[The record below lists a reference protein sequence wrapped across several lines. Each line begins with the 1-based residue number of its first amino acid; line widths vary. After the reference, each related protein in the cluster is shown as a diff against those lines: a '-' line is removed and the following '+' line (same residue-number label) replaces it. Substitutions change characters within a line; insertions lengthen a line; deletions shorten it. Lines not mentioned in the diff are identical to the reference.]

1 MKLNPKFLV
10 LGAFIGLILFISW
23 VKFWPNRLLTIVF
36 CDVGQGDAIYLR
48 FPKGIDM
55 LVDGGPANKV
65 LTCLG
70 EEMPFFDRKIDLVAL
85 THPQKDHLQGLI
97 EVLKRYQITTFI
109 STPIG
114 NNTEGF
120 KELEKVIK
128 EKQISV
134 KKISRGAKIRI
145 GEVDILTL
153 WPDKNW
159 LDDQVSPYRNFI
171 KTNELGFMIDAEN
184 KYLGDLNSYSLY
196 LYIKYKEFDL
206 LLTGDGDSRTQSEI
220 IKLGLLPDIP
230 LNIELFKVPHHGAK
244 TALLPDF
251 LNILRPKYSVIQ
263 VGKNSYGQPD
273 PKTINLLKKFGQ
285 VLRNDEDGKI
295 KFKSDGQ
302 KILVFN

>member
-10 LGAFIGLILFISW
+10 LGAFIGLILFGAWFSYLPRGQIT
-23 VKFWPNRLLTIVF
+23 VVF

-48 FPKGIDM
+48 FPAGVDM

-70 EEMPFFDRKIDLVAL
+70 EEMPFFDRKIDLVVL
-85 THPQKDHLQGLI
+85 THPQKDHFQGLI
-97 EVLKRYQITTFI
+97 EVIKRYQITTFI

-128 EKQISV
+128 EKNISL
-134 KKISRGAKIRI
+134 KNISRGAKIRI

-159 LDDQVSPYRNFI
+159 LDNQVGPYSEFV
-171 KTNELGFMIDAEN
+171 KTNEFGFMIDAEN

-196 LYIKYKEFDL
+196 LYIKYKQFDL
-206 LLTGDGDSRTQSEI
+206 FLTGDGSIGTQSEI
-220 IKLGLLPDIP
+220 IKLGLLPEIP
-230 LNIELFKVPHHGAK
+230 RDIELLKVPHHGAK
-244 TALLPDF
+244 TALLPEF
-251 LNILRPKYSVIQ
+251 LNTLRPKYSVIQ

-273 PKTINLLKKFGQ
+273 PNTINLLKRFGQ

-302 KILVFN
+302 KIFILN